1 MFQPPGYPRESCQ
14 SKFVQLESGDAD
26 VTQVFNINVPDD
38 YVAESKRVQV
48 QATGKYQLEYTLV
61 HFSVS
66 VFTVYSV
73 IPCNQVIVYILT

>member
-26 VTQVFNINVPDD
+26 VTQVFNTSVPDD

-48 QATGKYQLEYTLV
+48 QATGKY
-61 HFSVS
+61 
-66 VFTVYSV
+66 
-73 IPCNQVIVYILT
+73 